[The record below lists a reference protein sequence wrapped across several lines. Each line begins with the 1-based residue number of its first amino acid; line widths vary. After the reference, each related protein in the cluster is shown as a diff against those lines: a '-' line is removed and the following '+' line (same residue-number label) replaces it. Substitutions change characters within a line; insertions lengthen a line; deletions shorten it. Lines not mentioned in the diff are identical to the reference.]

1 MNANDAVGTRLGQ
14 IIDEAV
20 RLARAAWQTGVLYV
34 AVLSGVG
41 VLIDQLDEV
50 GNANLLFSVFSVALG
65 FLLTVQ
71 LLLKGGLVQG
81 AMSNG
86 IGSYFGLSI
95 LSALGIIIGFLL
107 LVVPG
112 IVLFVRWLPAYGYVL
127 GEGEGVT
134 DGLGKAWAQTGPHFW
149 PIALA
154 LLVPVGINIAAL
166 TGFVL
171 GSDEAGMVSLPLSL
185 LANTAISVAGL
196 AITAIGIASYALL
209 RDTSAQIAEV
219 FA

>member
-14 IIDEAV
+14 IIDESV
-20 RLARAAWQTGVLYV
+20 RLARSAWQTAVLYV
-34 AVLSGVG
+34 AGLAGAG

-95 LSALGIIIGFLL
+95 LSALGIILGFLL
-107 LVVPG
+107 LAVPG

-127 GEGEGVT
+127 G
-134 DGLGKAWAQTGPHFW
+134 
-149 PIALA
+149 
-154 LLVPVGINIAAL
+154 
-166 TGFVL
+166 
-171 GSDEAGMVSLPLSL
+171 
-185 LANTAISVAGL
+185 
-196 AITAIGIASYALL
+196 
-209 RDTSAQIAEV
+209 
-219 FA
+219 